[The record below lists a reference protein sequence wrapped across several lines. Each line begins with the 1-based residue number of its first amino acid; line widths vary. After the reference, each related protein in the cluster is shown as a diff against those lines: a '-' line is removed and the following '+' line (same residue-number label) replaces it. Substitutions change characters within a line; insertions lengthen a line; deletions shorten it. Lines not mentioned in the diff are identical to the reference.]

1 MHTNYSELVSSPLFT
16 FGLNYAASLSMLQAT
31 VAAVWHLEHFSNH
44 GAEDEE
50 INEAASVTSTQE
62 GEDSTD
68 VLAEYADMQ
77 HGITCIPI
85 IMACREAGI
94 VDWLRTSFG
103 CQLRELALLNVANVG
118 HLAVAVRALVSIGML
133 QYDNQG
139 NLTYVAESTL
149 ASSFDCI
156 PAAVMELYSADMH
169 QWLKAEQCPLQLKKW
184 VDIVVQRWPGV
195 QCAMLC
201 AFLDGT
207 LILPLLMALTQA
219 GWIQDG
225 AVDVSHAS
233 SSVRSVL
240 IDLFK
245 SKGWLSEK
253 QSKLRTSLLLT
264 NQGAWISQRVLSA
277 GVAVSYRPL
286 LSKLRQLLLSNP
298 GEMFTRDVNE
308 SEEHVDRTLNVIG
321 SGFQHTRYFSAM
333 EKQVISIIQGSAAGE
348 QPRYIVDTGCG
359 DGTLLC
365 MLYEAVTKAEDAGPG
380 MQLTMVG
387 VDYNAESLVATRS
400 TCNRN
405 NVPLIAVQ
413 GEHIFLSAC
422 LAVYKLTG
430 LYVNCR

>member
-1 MHTNYSELVSSPLFT
+1 MQSELLRSNSS
-16 FGLNYAASLSMLQAT
+16 LQGQQPG
-31 VAAVWHLEHFSNH
+31 VQERWRLVHFSNH
-44 GAEDEE
+44 EVQDEE
-50 INEAASVTSTQE
+50 INEEASVTSS
-62 GEDSTD
+62 STD
-68 VLAEYADMQ
+68 VLTEYADMQ
-77 HGITCIPI
+77 HGVTCIPI

-94 VDWLRTSFG
+94 VDWLRTSSG
-103 CQLRELALLNVANVG
+103 CQLRELALLNVASVG

-139 NLTYVAESTL
+139 NLSYVADSTL
-149 ASSFDCI
+149 AASFDCI
-156 PAAVMELYSADMH
+156 PAAVMELCSADMH
-169 QWLKAEQCPLQLKKW
+169 QWLKAEQGPLQLKKW
-184 VDIVVQRWPGV
+184 VDMVVQRWPGV
-195 QCAMLC
+195 QCAMVC
-201 AFLDGT
+201 AFLDGA

-225 AVDVSHAS
+225 AVDVSRAS
-233 SSVRSVL
+233 SSVRSLLVV
-240 IDLFK
+240 LFK

-298 GEMFTRDVNE
+298 GEVFTRDVNE

-333 EKQVISIIQGSAAGE
+333 AQQVISIIRGSAAGK

-365 MLYEAVTKAEDAGPG
+365 MLYEAVRKAEGGGAE

-387 VDYNAESLVATRS
+387 VDYNADSLVATRN
-400 TCNRN
+400 TCSRK

-413 GEHIFLSAC
+413 GEHLP
-422 LAVYKLTG
+422 
-430 LYVNCR
+430 